1 MGIETVDA
9 AAGISSDAVQ
19 AKTGKGWAE
28 WFKLL
33 DKAGA
38 VEMNH
43 TAIAAHL
50 HDKLGC
56 SGWWSQMIAVGYE
69 QERGLR
75 VKFQKCDGDFSGSA
89 SKTVAV
95 PLADLYAAWTD
106 AKLRRRWLPGAKF
119 TVTTATPNKSIR
131 MVWDDGTRVEANFL
145 AKGTGKSQVAVEH
158 RKLADVDAVAKAKE
172 FWKAALERLKEM
184 LEK

>member
-1 MGIETVDA
+1 MGTETVGA
-9 AAGISSDAVQ
+9 AAGIGSDAVR

-43 TAIAAHL
+43 TQIAAHL

-56 SGWWSQMIAVGYE
+56 PGWWSQMIAVGYE

-75 VKFQKCDGDFSGSA
+75 VKHQKCDGDFSGSA

-95 PLADLYAAWTD
+95 PLPALYAAWTD
-106 AKLRRRWLPGAKF
+106 AKARRRWLPGAKF
-119 TVTTATPNKSIR
+119 TVSKATPNKSIR
-131 MVWDDGTRVEANFL
+131 IVWGDDTRVEVNFV
-145 AKGTGKSQVAVEH
+145 AKGADKSQVAVEH
-158 RKLADVDAVAKAKE
+158 KKLADADAVATVKE
-172 FWKAALERLKEM
+172 YWKAALERLKDV